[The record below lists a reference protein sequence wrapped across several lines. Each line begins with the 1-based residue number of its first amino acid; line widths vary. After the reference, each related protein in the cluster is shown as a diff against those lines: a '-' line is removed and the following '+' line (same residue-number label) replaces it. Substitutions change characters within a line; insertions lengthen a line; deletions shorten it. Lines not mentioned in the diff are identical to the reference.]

1 MAVLKVLG
9 LDPSMNN
16 WGIAAGTYNTA
27 THELSIKHV
36 NVIKSIK
43 DERKG
48 VRQNSKDLE
57 VSKRIMEGLKPYLAE
72 RPVIFVEVPV
82 GSQSARAMAS
92 YGICVGILGAVRA
105 HGTPFH
111 EVTPTEVKLA
121 ATGDKNATKAQ
132 MIDYGLREHPEANW
146 PRKSNGEVVAGS
158 AEHMADACAAIDAG
172 LRGNEFKQLLAAM
185 QQL

>member
-9 LDPSMNN
+9 LDPSLNN
-16 WGIAAGTYNTA
+16 WGIAAGTYDTA
-27 THELSIKHV
+27 TGQLLIKHV
-36 NVIKSIK
+36 NVIKAIK
-43 DERKG
+43 DDRKG

-57 VSKRIMEGLKPYLAE
+57 VARRIKEGLLPYLSE
-72 RPVIFVEVPV
+72 KPLIFVEVPV

-92 YGICVGILGAVRA
+92 YGVCVGILGAIRA
-105 HGTPFH
+105 EGYPFH

-121 ATGDKNATKAQ
+121 ATGDKNATKAD
-132 MIDYGLREHPEANW
+132 MINFGLRNYPEANW

-158 AEHMADACAAIDAG
+158 AEHMADACAAIHAG

-185 QQL
+185 QQM